1 MSLSKR
7 LGGEASDQEGASYP
21 NLGPSREKMVAARS
35 IGGVDQE
42 LIKQKVYEELFAAF
56 GSDMYSGSI
65 SGIEL
70 DSKLHETL
78 TKVIEE
84 ENLSIV
90 SFERASL
97 AQSISDEILGLG
109 PVQSLIRDSS
119 VSEIMVNGSKNIFI
133 ERNGKLTKTNKRFQ
147 SEEHLRRTIEKIV
160 SMVGRRIDESSPMV
174 DARLHDGT
182 RVNAVV
188 PPISLDGSTLT
199 LRKFSAEPL
208 TIKDLIAFGTLTV
221 EAKEI
226 LMKAVS
232 DRLNIVVSGG
242 TGSGKTTLLNVLSS
256 FIEPSSRIVTI
267 EDAAELRLMQPHV
280 IRLESRPSNAE
291 GKGSVNIRDLVRN
304 SLRMRPDR
312 IIVGEVRDAAAL
324 DMLQA
329 MNTGHDGSL
338 TTVHANTP
346 KDALTRI
353 ETMVLMAGMDLP
365 VPVIREQVA
374 SAIDLII
381 QQNRLRDGSRKI
393 TQITEVAGIDS
404 GVVQLQDLFVFETA
418 DEKSGKGGGHLVPTG
433 IPMKK
438 SRAPG
443 H

>member
-7 LGGEASDQEGASYP
+7 LSGESEESDAVSYP
-21 NLGPSREKMVAARS
+21 NIGSTREKLVS
-35 IGGVDQE
+35 SKVVENIDQE
-42 LIKQKVYEELFAAF
+42 LIKQKVYEELFSAF
-56 GSDMYSGSI
+56 GSEMYSGSI

-70 DSKLHETL
+70 DTKLHETL
-78 TKVIEE
+78 SRVIEE

-109 PVQSLIRDSS
+109 PLQSLIRDST
-119 VSEIMVNGSKNIFI
+119 VSEIMVNGSKNIYI
-133 ERNGKLTKTNKRFQ
+133 ERNGRLTKTNKRFQ
-147 SEEHLRRTIEKIV
+147 NEEHLRRTIERIV

-174 DARLHDGT
+174 DARLTDGT

-188 PPISLDGSTLT
+188 PPIAVDGSSLT
-199 LRKFSAEPL
+199 LRKFSSEPL
-208 TIKDLIAFGTLTV
+208 TIKDLIAFGTLTI
-221 EAKEI
+221 EAKDL

-232 DRLNIVVSGG
+232 EKLNIVVSGG

-256 FIEPSSRIVTI
+256 FIEPTSRIVTI

-280 IRLESRPSNAE
+280 IRLESRPANAE
-291 GKGSVNIRDLVRN
+291 GKGSVSIRDLVRN

-353 ETMVLMAGMDLP
+353 ETMVLMAGMELP
-365 VPVIREQVA
+365 VTVIREQVA

-404 GVVQLQDLFVFETA
+404 GTIQLQDLFVFESPE
-418 DEKSGKGGGHLVPTG
+418 DPEDKNIGQLFSTG

-438 SRAPG
+438 SRTPG